1 MGDLGRKSGAS
12 MGSRSMAEL
21 KAHLGEELVSMA
33 ALTWLIGLVQM
44 FYNVWRIFVDHQL
57 LLGITFTRIQP
68 DLGFVFN
75 WDVSNV
81 FLVARFFTNVL
92 GTVAACIL
100 TLANCQHML
109 KRTGIGLEECIAGW
123 RSLTVCQPCV
133 ILMEV
138 ALAVL
143 RCNSQQLINLLSSF
157 GIPFIFTIYFLFL
170 VESFYRGE
178 LKGCLYESLESNNE
192 GEEKRK
198 IKPAKSV
205 YSTYQTV

>member
-12 MGSRSMAEL
+12 MCSRSMAEL

-92 GTVAACIL
+92 GIVAACIL

-123 RSLTVCQPCV
+123 RSL
-133 ILMEV
+133 MEV

-157 GIPFIFTIYFLFL
+157 GIPFVFTIYFLFL
-170 VESFYRGE
+170 VESFYRDE